1 MKWQRDIRASEKFG
15 VVAYWSNGELGFFR
29 NPSLHHSSTP
39 LLLLLCVAA
48 TLIIAGTAHAQTLK
62 RIKIGYPSLSFRQS
76 NVWVAR
82 EMGLFAK
89 YGLEV
94 EPIDGGHMVAGRQPC
109 AGYSIPEGSASG
121 AGSRHGQRQGTHL

>member
-1 MKWQRDIRASEKFG
+1 MKWRNAIRLSELIG
-15 VVAYWSNGELGFFR
+15 VMEYRSNEVLGLVR
-29 NPSLHHSSTP
+29 NPSLHHSITP
-39 LLLLLCVAA
+39 SLQFARALLLVCLAA
-48 TLIIAGTAHAQTLK
+48 SLFIGATANAQQLK

-94 EPIDGGHMVAGRQPC
+94 EPILFRGDTWAVSRKAVMVRDVAFRDL
-109 AGYSIPEGSASG
+109 SVS
-121 AGSRHGQRQGTHL
+121 SRS